1 MANNFSNQYPGLF
14 QLLVEHQQDHI
25 LKYWNELSH
34 SQQETFTSQIKSI
47 DFNLLGRLYAQ
58 YKNAQKSPPAEF
70 TPAETISVKT
80 LSQSDID
87 DAINNGKTLLKEN
100 KTAIL
105 LVAGGQGTRLGF
117 DGPKG
122 CYPILEDKTLFHIFA
137 EKIAW
142 LNNTHNTQLDWLIMT
157 SKATDWPTQK
167 FFAENNFFG
176 LPFQSIRFFQ
186 QDMLPS
192 VDLEGRLILD
202 AKDHFAENPNGHGGT
217 LLALKKSGCLE
228 NLQRKGIEQIFY
240 FQVDNALTRM
250 ADPFFVGLH
259 ALAGT
264 GMSTKAV
271 RKTNPEEKVGIVGYI
286 NNRLGIIEYSEM
298 SEEQVSRR
306 NDEGSLVFK
315 AANTAIHMLSTGF
328 VDEETEGEFKL
339 PYHIAIKK
347 IPYLDNDGNLISP
360 DEPNGIKF
368 ETFIFDA
375 LGDTKNSVTLEV
387 ERDKE
392 FAPLKNASGP
402 DSPETVREA
411 LLKLPE

>member
-1 MANNFSNQYPGLF
+1 MANIFSDQYPNLF
-14 QLLVEHQQDHI
+14 KQLIQHQQDHI
-25 LKYWNELSH
+25 LKYWNELSP
-34 SQQETFTSQIKSI
+34 SRQEAFVSQIKSI
-47 DFNLLGRLYAQ
+47 DFDLLNQLYIQ
-58 YKNAQKSPPAEF
+58 HKNAQDKSPGEF
-70 TPAETISVKT
+70 TPAETISVKI

-87 DAINNGKTLLKEN
+87 HAVNKGETLLKEN

-122 CYPILEDKTLFHIFA
+122 CYPIIEDKTIFNIFA

-142 LNNTHNTQLDWLIMT
+142 LNNSYGITIDWLIMT

-176 LPFQSIRFFQ
+176 LPFGSIRFFQ

-192 VDLEGRLILD
+192 LDLDGRLVLD

-217 LLALKKSGCLE
+217 LLALKKSGLLAD
-228 NLQRKGIEQIFY
+228 LQRKGIEHIFY
-240 FQVDNALTRM
+240 FQVDNALTLI
-250 ADPFFVGLH
+250 ADPLFIGLH
-259 ALAGT
+259 ALAKT
-264 GMSTKAV
+264 GMSTKVVQKNDPA
-271 RKTNPEEKVGIVGYI
+271 EKVGIVGYI

-298 SEEQVSRR
+298 SEEQINRR

-315 AANTAIHMLSTGF
+315 SANTAIHMLSTGF
-328 VDEETEGEFKL
+328 VDEETAEGFKL

-347 IPYLDNDGNLISP
+347 IPYLDEGASLIVP
-360 DEPNGIKF
+360 DKPNGIKF

-375 LGDTKNSVTLEV
+375 LGDTENSVTLEV
-387 ERDKE
+387 DREKE
-392 FAPLKNASGP
+392 FAPLKNAEGS
-402 DSPETVREA
+402 DSPDTVRAA
-411 LLKLPE
+411 LMT